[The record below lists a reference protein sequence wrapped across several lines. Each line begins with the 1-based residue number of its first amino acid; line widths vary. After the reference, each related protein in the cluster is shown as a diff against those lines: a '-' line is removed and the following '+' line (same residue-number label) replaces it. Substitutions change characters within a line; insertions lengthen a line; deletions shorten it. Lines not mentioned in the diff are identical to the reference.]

1 MLRQM
6 LKFLQDLCMI
16 EPWYAYKR
24 YAYKTACTFLA
35 GNLFAILEYCSNG
48 NLRDYLRSKRPTEEN
63 KEIGLDRSEILRIY
77 SQVSDGL
84 SFLASKN
91 VRKDFMFI
99 VDTSKIILS

>member
-1 MLRQM
+1 MLISVMRIKQHV
-6 LKFLQDLCMI
+6 LFLQGICLQY
-16 EPWYAYKR
+16 WN
-24 YAYKTACTFLA
+24 TAPTVTF
-35 GNLFAILEYCSNG
+35 SNEG